1 MAHSETGHLPLFVE
15 KMKSAGLQPV
25 VIETFSHYY
34 QTLLSGE
41 DGLIAENKIVAAQAD
56 EFANAEN
63 LTGFEA
69 TGRRALDKAV
79 MIVLNGGLGTSMGLT
94 RAKSLIHVREGKT
107 FLDIILKQA
116 AENGVQLALMNSFS
130 THDDTVSAL
139 STIQP
144 DPFPWLFLQHR
155 FPKILQQTLEPAS
168 WPRNPGLEW
177 NPPGHGDV
185 YIALIT
191 SGILDK
197 LLASG
202 ISYAFICNSDNLGAS
217 LDPGLLGY
225 FSEKNFPFMMEVTRR
240 TASDKKGGHL
250 ARMRSGRLILRE
262 AAQCPQEDRRVFED
276 IDTHCFFNTNNL
288 WIHLGQ
294 LKELVTRGQTI
305 HLPIIVNPKNLDPRD
320 ETSPQVYQIE
330 TAMGSAISLF
340 EGAAAVR
347 VPRSRFFPVKTC
359 SELLAVQSDCFEF
372 CANGRLAINPKRTLD
387 MITIH
392 LDPRVYR
399 KIDEYEKRFSQG
411 VPSLINCRS
420 LTIEGDVAFEK
431 DVVLKGE
438 VALRNRTKSQV
449 VISSG
454 SIIEGESVFT

>member
-1 MAHSETGHLPLFVE
+1 MVLSETGHLPLFVE
-15 KMKSAGLQPV
+15 KMKSAGLKPI

-56 EFANAEN
+56 EFANAEH

-69 TGRRALDKAV
+69 AGRRALGKAV

-94 RAKSLIHVREGKT
+94 KAKSLIHVREGKT

-116 AENGVQLALMNSFS
+116 ADNGVRLALMNSFS
-130 THDDTVSAL
+130 THEDTVSAL
-139 STIQP
+139 SAIKP
-144 DPFPWLFLQHR
+144 EPCPWLFLQHQ
-155 FPKILQQTLEPAS
+155 FPKILQQTLGPAS
-168 WPRNPGLEW
+168 WPQDPGLEW

-185 YIALIT
+185 YMALIT

-225 FSEKNFPFMMEVTRR
+225 FSEKDFPFMMEVTRR

-262 AAQCPQEDRRVFED
+262 AAQCPQEDRRFFED

-288 WIHLGQ
+288 WIHLGY
-294 LKELVTRGQTI
+294 LKDLVTHRQSI

-320 ETSPQVYQIE
+320 ETSPKVYQIE

-372 CANGRLAINPKRTLD
+372 CGNGRLTISPRRTLD

-392 LDPRVYR
+392 LDPGVYR
-399 KIDEYEKRFSQG
+399 KIDEYEKRFPNG
-411 VPSLINCRS
+411 VPSLIDCRH
-420 LTIEGDVAFEK
+420 LTVEGDVAFEK
-431 DVVLKGE
+431 DVILKGE
-438 VALRNRTKSQV
+438 VAIRNRTKSQV

-454 SIIEGESVFT
+454 SIIEGEKVFA